1 MYKFDSENLVYVK
14 TNKLLKYRVIVA
26 VLFLSVSFLSFV
38 AIKKPSKEYVQT
50 EVVIKQDNNQK
61 MLFERIDE
69 LPFVYPDI
77 VKAQMV
83 LETDNF
89 KSKVFKFNNNAF
101 GMRLARQR
109 ITTAIDDNLNHA
121 VYKSVE
127 ESIIDRLLYE
137 TKYMSKL
144 SREEY
149 FSFLDT
155 LYAEGDNYSKTL
167 KQIIK
172 KNKLDND

>member
-1 MYKFDSENLVYVK
+1 MYKYDSENLVYIK

-26 VLFLSVSFLSFV
+26 VLFLSVTFLSFV
-38 AIKKPSKEYVQT
+38 AIKRPSKEYVQT
-50 EVVIKQDNNQK
+50 EVVIKHDDNQK
-61 MLFERIDE
+61 KLFERIDE

-83 LETDNF
+83 LETGNF

-149 FSFLDT
+149 FSFLDR
-155 LYAEGDNYSKTL
+155 LYAKGDNYSKTL

-172 KNKLDND
+172 KNKLGNE

>member
-1 MYKFDSENLVYVK
+1 MELYKFNQNTLDYEL
-14 TNKLLKYRVIVA
+14 TNVISKYKVIIS
-26 VLFLSVSFLSFV
+26 VLFISVFSLSFV
-38 AIKKPSKEYVQT
+38 AIKKPSKEYIET
-50 EVVIKQDNNQK
+50 EITLKQDDNQK
-61 MLFERIDE
+61 KLFDRIDE
-69 LPFVYPDI
+69 LPFEYPDI

-83 LETDNF
+83 LETANF

-101 GMRLARQR
+101 GMKLARQR

-144 SREEY
+144 SREDY
-149 FSFLDT
+149 FNFLDK

-167 KQIIK
+167 KNIIL
-172 KNKLDND
+172 KNKLK

>member
-1 MYKFDSENLVYVK
+1 MYKYDSENLVYVK

-26 VLFLSVSFLSFV
+26 VLFLSVTFLSFV
-38 AIKKPSKEYVQT
+38 AIKKPSKEYVHT
-50 EVVIKQDNNQK
+50 EVVIKQDDNK
-61 MLFERIDE
+61 KKLFERVDE

-83 LETDNF
+83 LETGNF

-149 FSFLDT
+149 FSFLDR
-155 LYAEGDNYSKTL
+155 LYTKGDNYSKTL

-172 KNKLDND
+172 KNKLNNE